1 MDDMDRRHPENRE
14 HPDADLIAYLKD
26 ELAPVSR
33 ETVSRHLDGCAACR
47 DTLAAFRK
55 LLDGVAA
62 TAAPPVHWARYRAEL
77 RLRLEAEGGQRRWA
91 WWRRPLPMAVSVGLA
106 AAVVALVILA
116 PSAWRDDR
124 RARTTDGLNGFEEVV
139 FGTRLDLLRQYPIV
153 ERLDLLEDLDV
164 IRQLDRLAGRREG

>member
-1 MDDMDRRHPENRE
+1 MDSRHPETE
-14 HPDADLIAYLKD
+14 LIAYLKD
-26 ELAPVSR
+26 ELAPRSR
-33 ETVSRHLDGCAACR
+33 ETVARHLDGCAACR

-62 TAAPPVHWARYRAEL
+62 TAAPPVQWARFRAEL
-77 RLRLEAEGGQRRWA
+77 RVRLEAEGAQGRWA
-91 WWRRPLPMAVSVGLA
+91 WWRRPLPMAMSAGLA

-124 RARTTDGLNGFEEVV
+124 RARTTDGLNGFDDVV
-139 FGTRLDLLRQYPIV
+139 LGTRLDLLREYPIV

-164 IRQLDRLAGRREG
+164 IRQLDRLAEPREG